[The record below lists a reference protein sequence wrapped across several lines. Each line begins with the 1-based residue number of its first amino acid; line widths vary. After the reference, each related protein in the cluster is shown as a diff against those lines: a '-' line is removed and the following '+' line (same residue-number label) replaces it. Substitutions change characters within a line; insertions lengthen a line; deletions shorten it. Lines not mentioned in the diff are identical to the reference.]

1 MSMANEQ
8 SKLTVANPW
17 AGLKTLTPARIAL
30 GRAGTSIPTEPHL
43 AFQLAHAKARDAIH
57 HELDVDAVKND
68 IAALGADVIVLES
81 AAENRSAY
89 LQRPDKG
96 RVLRA
101 NTRETL
107 IERAREQTPP
117 CDVALVIGDGLS
129 AFAIEKNVAP
139 LLKRV
144 VPLIAQSGWRLGPI
158 TIVRQARVA
167 IGDEIGHILGAKL
180 VAVLIGERPGLSS
193 PDSLGIYLTYAPRP
207 GLTDEARNCI
217 SNVRDQGLPHEE
229 AARKML
235 YLMTEAMQRQQSG
248 VLLKDEA
255 EGTAVTAHDARRNF
269 LIDGP
274 R

>member
-1 MSMANEQ
+1 MDNEH

-17 AGLKTLTPARIAL
+17 AGLKKLTPARIAL

-57 HELDVDAVKND
+57 HQLDVDAIKTD
-68 IAALGADVIVLES
+68 IAALNVDLLLLES
-81 AAENRSAY
+81 AAESRSAY

-101 NTRETL
+101 S
-107 IERAREQTPP
+107 AREALTEYASKQIEP
-117 CDVALVIGDGLS
+117 CDIALVIGDGLS

-144 VPLIAQSGWRLGPI
+144 VPLIAQSGWKLGPI

-229 AARKML
+229 AARKLL

-248 VLLKDEA
+248 VLLKDES
-255 EGTAVTAHDARRNF
+255 EGIAVAVQDAHRNF
-269 LIDGP
+269 LIGGP